1 MHYRVLAALAILIAF
16 VPARPAAA
24 QVTDIGP
31 FSSCKIGNMIRASV
45 ETVYAE
51 GAPDKPIGKLLRGSP
66 LNPVSIECDD
76 TRLFADE
83 VEWREAE
90 EMAYARGN
98 VVFMQ
103 SDLNVAAE
111 RAEFNRKTRFGT
123 FYNAVGTARLTDRPV
138 DRSLFGTLEPEVAFH
153 AERLAK
159 IGPRTYTLTNGGF
172 STCAQPAPRWAM
184 QGSSG
189 TIVLD
194 KRALLKNAV
203 LSVKNVPIFYVP
215 VIYYPLSE
223 DDRSTGFLLPTY
235 SASTI
240 RGTGLSNAFFW
251 AIDRSQDAT
260 FYHDWYSKAG
270 QGYGGEYRF
279 VAAPGSD
286 GQGRL
291 YILEE
296 KDHVNDAGEV
306 TRAAH
311 RTYDIRGFGGMNMPH
326 GFRLSGRTE
335 YITDITTR
343 QLYQQNVYD
352 ASKRDRYFGVTLTG
366 NIKRYRLFANVE
378 RRDAFLQEL
387 RTDPATQLPVV
398 VLNGRRQGRAPQVTV
413 SAAEKPIGRSRLYFG
428 VGGEV
433 ANLIQQD
440 NVDDP
445 TTNRGLW
452 RFDTAPTFRFPLS
465 KLPYLSATTSASY
478 RLTHWLES
486 IDPIT
491 HVQTNT
497 PLTRQL
503 LDLRMNVV
511 GPVFSRIFT
520 PGENGYAERFK
531 HLIEPSAS
539 VRWLSP
545 FDQINS
551 VVKFDQVDYEV
562 GGTTTLNYGLA
573 NRLLA
578 KRKREGRPGDVR
590 TILTVALSQSY
601 YTNSQAAQYDLNY
614 QSGSASKFSNLAFDV
629 NGAPTDHFTA
639 RFHTEFHPDL
649 KRPLL
654 YSLSG
659 TYDTRKAQFTA
670 GWRKRSVIP
679 GLPGY
684 EANAATHYM
693 NANTSLKLLDNRV
706 GGTYGFDYDL
716 RNNAFLQQ
724 RWIAY
729 YNAQCC
735 GISVDYQR
743 FAIGAVG
750 QPNAV
755 QDRRFG
761 ISFTLAGIGSF
772 ANPFGTFGDNSGRR

>member
-1 MHYRVLAALAILIAF
+1 MHDGFVPALVILIAL
-16 VPARPAAA
+16 VSPHPASA
-24 QVTDIGP
+24 QATDVGP

-51 GAPDKPIGKLLRGSP
+51 GDPNKPIGKLLRGSP

-98 VVFMQ
+98 VVFTQ

-111 RAEFNRKTRFGT
+111 KAEFNRKTRFGT
-123 FYNAVGTARLTDRPV
+123 FYNAVGTAHLTDRQV

-159 IGPRTYTLTNGGF
+159 TGPRTYTLTNGGF
-172 STCAQPAPRWAM
+172 STCAQPAPRWEM

-203 LSVKNVPIFYVP
+203 LRVKNVPMFYVP

-260 FYHDWYSKAG
+260 FYHDYYSKAG

-291 YILEE
+291 YILDE
-296 KDHVNDAGEV
+296 KEQTNDVGEV
-306 TRAAH
+306 TRAGH
-311 RTYDIRGFGGMNMPH
+311 RSYDIRGYGGMNLRH

-335 YITDITTR
+335 YVTDITTR

-387 RTDPATQLPVV
+387 RTDPATQLPVI

-413 SAAEKPIGRSRLYFG
+413 SAAEKPIGRSRVYFG

-452 RFDTAPTFRFPLS
+452 RFDGAPTFRVPLS

-497 PLTRQL
+497 ALTRQL

-511 GPVFSRIFT
+511 GPVLSRIFQT
-520 PGENGYAERFK
+520 PENGYADRFK

-539 VRWLSP
+539 IRWLSP
-545 FDQINS
+545 FDQIDN

-562 GGTTTLNYGLA
+562 GGTTTLNYALT

-590 TILTVALSQSY
+590 TILTVAISQSY
-601 YTNSQAAQYDLNY
+601 YTNSLAAKYDLNY

-629 NGAPTDHFTA
+629 NGAPADHVTT
-639 RFHTEFHPDL
+639 RFHTELHPDL

-659 TYDTRKAQFTA
+659 TYDTRKAQFSA

-693 NANTSLKLLDNRV
+693 NANTSLRLLDNRV

-716 RNNAFLQQ
+716 RNSAFLQQ

-743 FAIGAVG
+743 FALGAVG
-750 QPNAV
+750 QPNTV